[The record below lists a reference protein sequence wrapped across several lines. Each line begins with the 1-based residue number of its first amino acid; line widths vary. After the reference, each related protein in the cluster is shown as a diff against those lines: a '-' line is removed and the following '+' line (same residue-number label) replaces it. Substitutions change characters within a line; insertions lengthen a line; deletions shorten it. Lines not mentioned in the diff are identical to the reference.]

1 MKSKRL
7 YWVHHEIWGFRTC
20 RLVISSSKWALY
32 GFAKETVELRNRPCV
47 EIFVADSEEDVT
59 GVEI

>member
-1 MKSKRL
+1 
-7 YWVHHEIWGFRTC
+7 
-20 RLVISSSKWALY
+20 LY